1 MDSQHHHTLL
11 TRLDHDSERNPEGYR
26 ARAALLAAAG
36 HAALLLLGLLALIG
50 TIKAAGQLLE
60 GNLPVA
66 LILLVPPAMLAV
78 ATWRLLS
85 LRRPAPRGVPLNAS
99 QAPKLFAMLDKIQT
113 RLEAPAL
120 DQVILDDQCR
130 ASIQRHARLGP
141 LGSAH
146 STLFIGLPLM
156 QVLSRKELAAVLT
169 HEYVQLAKPQDRLA
183 SWVLHNRAGWQQLH
197 DLLASSPSNPFNTLL
212 QGLLRTYLERLTAWS
227 LPLAR
232 QLTHAADQLG
242 AEIVGAQTM
251 ADALIASELRGRFI
265 NEEFW
270 RGLWATADSQP
281 APTYLPFGSMRT
293 ALGAGLPPERAQAWL
308 GDALRVNTCAGD
320 HQPSLQDRLL
330 ALDTPAE
337 LPLEAAHCA
346 AQSLFGEQL
355 PLLQRRFDQRWLS
368 DNEEAWRER
377 HREVSAA
384 REITRRLAGRDTHHF
399 APSELEHYAQALI
412 TVGRNAEAVPLLRRA
427 ADHPHGS
434 ARIALQ
440 AAHLLRSL
448 GDEAAIHY
456 FELAMDRDAQ
466 LIRDTTA
473 QVVAFCTA
481 RGDEDRASYY
491 QDRLARLQ
499 TA

>member
-1 MDSQHHHTLL
+1 MDSQHHHALL
-11 TRLDHDSERNPEGYR
+11 TRLERDSERNPESYR
-26 ARAALLAAAG
+26 ARAALLATAA

-50 TIKAAGQLLE
+50 TIKAAGQLL
-60 GNLPVA
+60 GGHLPAA
-66 LILLVPPAMLAV
+66 LILLTPAALLA
-78 ATWRLLS
+78 ALSWRLLR
-85 LRRPAPRGVPLNAS
+85 LRRPAPRGIPLNAS

-113 RLEAPAL
+113 RLEAPVL

-130 ASIQRHARLGP
+130 VSIQRHARLGP
-141 LGSAH
+141 LGRAH
-146 STLFIGLPLM
+146 NTLFIGLPLM
-156 QVLSRKELAAVLT
+156 QVLSRKELAASLT
-169 HEYVQLAKPQDRLA
+169 HEYVQLTKPQDRLA
-183 SWVLHNRAGWQQLH
+183 SWVLRNRAGWQQLH
-197 DLLASSPSNPFNTLL
+197 DLLGGSQPKPLDALL
-212 QGLLRTYLERLTAWS
+212 LGLLRVYVARLNAWS

-232 QLTHAADQLG
+232 QHTHAADQLA

-251 ADALIASELRGRFI
+251 ADALIATELRGRFI

-281 APTYLPFGSMRT
+281 APSYLPFGSMRT
-293 ALGAGLPPERAQAWL
+293 ALNAGLPPERAQTWL
-308 GDALRVNTCAGD
+308 REALQTSTSASD

-368 DNEEAWRER
+368 DNEESWRER

-384 REITRRLAGRDTHHF
+384 RDITRRLAGRDTHHF

-412 TVGRNAEAVPLLRRA
+412 TVGRNAEAVPLLCRA

-499 TA
+499 AA